1 MQNIWPELYGSR
13 ETQYSLKTSKFKK
26 ITTNKTKYTMDP
38 EKQFIVEV
46 INHHDKCKISAWLAL
61 DSMREVEKSAKKLI
75 NYALS
80 C

>member
-1 MQNIWPELYGSR
+1 
-13 ETQYSLKTSKFKK
+13 
-26 ITTNKTKYTMDP
+26 MDP